1 MKPFQWIVVPLL
13 AALAIRE
20 LNSLR
25 QHSWRT
31 INLIRFAV
39 WSIAAILVGF
49 PDLTVPLARL
59 FGIERGV
66 DLVVYCFILASATVS
81 LSLYSRQDKLE
92 RKLVQMA
99 RERALNE
106 TRRGD
111 GDQRE
116 SADGGESL

>member
-1 MKPFQWIVVPLL
+1 MKPFQWLVAPLL
-13 AALAIRE
+13 VALAIRE
-20 LNSLR
+20 LYALR
-25 QHSWRT
+25 RHSWRT

-39 WSIAAILVGF
+39 WSIAAILVAF
-49 PDLTVPLARL
+49 PDLTVPLARM

-111 GDQRE
+111 GDQPNSTDE
-116 SADGGESL
+116 GEAS